1 MSEIDKMRY
10 ERERQ
15 TQMNGASLP
24 AGMSEEL
31 MAAQEMQM
39 AVANQHFNNTA
50 QMIVGPQASMI
61 AGNAGYGYFQMQRQV
76 TMLTNQLKIIDQ

>member
-15 TQMNGASLP
+15 QQMNGASLP

-31 MAAQEMQM
+31 LAA
-39 AVANQHFNNTA
+39 
-50 QMIVGPQASMI
+50 
-61 AGNAGYGYFQMQRQV
+61 
-76 TMLTNQLKIIDQ
+76 